1 MPGREVVIDWHGRR
15 AHAWVPGPLAK
26 SSLVLSEPTVR
37 RTEQAAASARRVTD
51 ALPPGWA
58 PLARLLLRTEGV
70 ASSSIEGIRAPLS
83 DVAAAEVD
91 PSSGEAA
98 GWVANNLAV
107 VTAAAA
113 VGRAELLTTE
123 RVQDWHGRLMEGP
136 HGWLPPEMVGAFR
149 TVQGWIGGTSPL
161 DAVLM
166 TPPPE
171 FVPDLM
177 DDLLAYV
184 NRDDVDAVT
193 QAAVAHAQFESIHP
207 YADGNGRIG
216 RVLVAWI
223 LVRRLELAVPPPVSD
238 RPRGLPVGPDE
249 VPTRRDRPVGPLVC
263 RRRRRCERCHPRPAR
278 SRTCTHRRM
287 VHAAARCPRGR
298 GSTTAGS
305 TAAPASGHLGDD
317 GRRSTGRL
325 RTSRTHGPVDA
336 GVPPHPRAV
345 LAGAHGDRP
354 AAKLVGR
361 GRATRPRRTMGRGL
375 MPSSFRTK
383 SQPRRSR

>member
-113 VGRAELLTTE
+113 AGRAELLTTE

-223 LVRRLELAVPPPVSD
+223 LVRRLELAVPPPVSVLIATNRGGYLSGLTRYRLGETD
-238 RPRGLPVGPDE
+238 PWVRWFAGVVADASDATLGLLDRVHALTDEWSTRLRDVRADAAAQRLVVLLPQHPVTSATTVAAQLGVSERAARTALSTLASHHILEPYSPAHTAIGRPRSWWVAAELLA
-249 VPTRRDRPVGPLVC
+249 LV
-263 RRRRRCERCHPRPAR
+263 AR
-278 SRTCTHRRM
+278 W
-287 VHAAARCPRGR
+287 
-298 GSTTAGS
+298 AG
-305 TAAPASGHLGDD
+305 D
-317 GRRSTGRL
+317 
-325 RTSRTHGPVDA
+325 
-336 GVPPHPRAV
+336 
-345 LAGAHGDRP
+345 
-354 AAKLVGR
+354 
-361 GRATRPRRTMGRGL
+361 
-375 MPSSFRTK
+375 
-383 SQPRRSR
+383 